1 MKPAIADVMIHVD
14 ESLPEY
20 EMADI
25 ADSVCDMP
33 GVESGCLS
41 TSAGHLIMLKYDAHS
56 TRAWDVLASVRNRGL
71 HAELVGF

>member
-20 EMADI
+20 GMCAI
-25 ADSVCDMP
+25 ADTLCSHAHV
-33 GVESGCLS
+33 VSGCLS
-41 TSAGHLIMLKYDAHS
+41 PKASHMILVRYDADAM
-56 TRAWDVLASVRNRGL
+56 RASELLSQVRNHGV